1 MAADERRTL
10 VRNLLARMHR
20 PWRRAVTAGAFA
32 AVLGGT
38 MLAAGVPAANAAP
51 GTHQAPTITQ
61 GRVVYRTCQM
71 RTGGVKTCEWL
82 YEWKYKLFTGK
93 YTTGVKAY
101 ASMNGTVNKSIRL
114 VYTYARRTPS
124 SPPHA
129 IAVLQGPGGTGYIE
143 GHDGKRLCNGSTAG
157 GFESVFTYK
166 YWLPKPI
173 GAWITGTARG
183 AWQYDPSPCH
193 SI

>member
-1 MAADERRTL
+1 MRNRRVRSHGAWGRAA
-10 VRNLLARMHR
+10 V
-20 PWRRAVTAGAFA
+20 AGTFA
-32 AVLGGT
+32 AVLSGT
-38 MLAAGVPAANAAP
+38 MLAAGAPAANAAP
-51 GTHQAPTITQ
+51 GTHQAPAITQ
-61 GRVVYRTCQM
+61 GTVVDRTCQT

-82 YEWKYKLFTGK
+82 YEWKYRNFTGT
-93 YTTGVKAY
+93 YTLNVEAY

-114 VYTYARRTPS
+114 IYTYARRTPS

-129 IAVLQGPGGTGYIE
+129 IAVFQGPGGTGYIE
-143 GHDGKRLCNGSTAG
+143 GHDGKRLCAGSTAG

-166 YWLPKPI
+166 YWAPRPI
-173 GAWITGTARG
+173 SAWITGTARG